1 MADKEEIGKVFK
13 DRLDALQTAPDDAVW
28 THITDALDE
37 RKKKKRGMII
47 PLWGKVAGV
56 AASLSLLLF
65 LGSIYFDDSFGN
77 DTDVHIV
84 NVTKD
89 TIPKVDSERVTKA
102 EARESL
108 QDNQQAVGA
117 EDVVEEHKNLPK
129 KETEVVVDKAANNKR
144 GLPKK
149 VLKQANRVPNSSV
162 VASEIDQQK
171 VPSSSNP
178 LTTELEVLK
187 IDTTS
192 SVASEMSK
200 NFQNKT
206 NNEIIVKQPDSV
218 FLGRKDT
225 RVTNSEQQKDIKE
238 ILEENNMLLLKDS
251 VETVIANG
259 EKKTDLLE
267 VLSEKDKG
275 VDTTI
280 TENKNRSRW
289 AVTTQL
295 APVFYGSFEDGSSLD
310 PAFSSNARTSEANV
324 SYGVKVAYAVTDR
337 LQLRSGFGKTN
348 VSYTTDNVRIQDVT
362 DAFGFLDFDGFDV
375 VGSGTGSL
383 DGLGIPQEIDPNAPA
398 IGLTQEIGY
407 FEIPLEASFAI
418 IDSKLGVHLV
428 GGVSALILES
438 QVINKT
444 QDDITTPFG
453 SSNNLNK
460 LTMSGTLGMGVH
472 YDVSKAFQFNLE
484 PVLKVPFNSY
494 SNNSSTFKPYI
505 FGIYTGL
512 SYKF

>member
-13 DRLDALQTAPDDAVW
+13 DRLDALQTAPSDGVW
-28 THITDALDE
+28 TNITDALDK

-47 PLWGKVAGV
+47 PLWGKLAGV
-56 AASLSLLLF
+56 AAGLSLLLF

-77 DTDVHIV
+77 DTDIDIV
-84 NVTKD
+84 DVTKD

-102 EARESL
+102 KAQELR
-108 QDNQQAVGA
+108 QDNQQILRA
-117 EDVVEEHKNLPK
+117 EEVVQEPENLPK
-129 KETEVVVDKAANNKR
+129 KEREIVVEKAVNNKR
-144 GLPKK
+144 DLPKK
-149 VLKQANRVPNSSV
+149 ALKEANRVPTSSE

-171 VPSSSNP
+171 APSSNN
-178 LTTELEVLK
+178 LLKTELEILK

-206 NNEIIVKQPDSV
+206 NNKIIVKQPDSV
-218 FLGRKDT
+218 FLGKKDT
-225 RVTNSEQQKDIKE
+225 RVTDSEQKNDANE
-238 ILEENNMLLLKDS
+238 ILIEKNILLPKDS
-251 VETVIANG
+251 VETVIAEG
-259 EKKTDLLE
+259 HKKIDILE
-267 VLSEKDKG
+267 VLSEKNKG

-310 PAFSSNARTSEANV
+310 PAFSSNTRTSEANV
-324 SYGVKVAYAVTDR
+324 SYGVKIAYTVTDR

-348 VSYTTDNVRIQDVT
+348 VSYTTENVRIQDAT
-362 DAFGFLDFDGFDV
+362 DALGFLDFDGFDV
-375 VGSGTGSL
+375 LGSGSG

-398 IGLTQEIGY
+398 IELTQEIGY
-407 FEIPLEASFAI
+407 FEIPLEVSFAI
-418 IDSKLGVHLV
+418 VDSKLGVHLV
-428 GGVSALILES
+428 GGVSAFILES
-438 QVINKT
+438 QVINRT
-444 QDDITTPFG
+444 QNDITTPFG

-460 LTMSGTLGMGVH
+460 LTMSGTFGLGAH
-472 YDVSKAFQFNLE
+472 YDFSKAFQFNLE

-494 SNNSSTFKPYI
+494 TNNSSTFRPYI